1 MRGYR
6 SRTGMSF
13 KITALFVVVL
23 TSHGCGRVGPAA
35 IKASR
40 GVYNEAIAR
49 TEAQQTLMMI
59 VRNRYG
65 EGSTTLAVNSVAANF
80 RVSTQA
86 GINVGFGPESSY
98 AGNLVPLSGGVAYED
113 NPTISYTP
121 VHGKQYVR
129 LMLSPISLDLLVPLV
144 RSLEPP
150 DAVIT
155 LLVKRINDIKN
166 PDFLMSPAAG
176 PDPRFS
182 RLVKL
187 ITQLD
192 SAGVLYWVEDL
203 RKDVEYALVIRG
215 YAPAY
220 VTEVHELLGLLGL
233 GVPEDQ
239 SKDIVLPVFLA
250 LEGPVSG
257 GIAIYTRSIFELMT
271 MMSAS
276 IEAPED
282 HVSSGLAIKYPPL
295 GPAGRGLHIRRSE
308 GNPQTAS
315 VAVKHHGVWFYI
327 DETDQAT
334 KGAFRLLQVLYSAT
348 IAEATRGTQ
357 AAPVLTVPVSR

>member
-1 MRGYR
+1 VRVYR
-6 SRTGMSF
+6 SRSGLRFSMTG
-13 KITALFVVVL
+13 LFVVIL
-23 TSHGCGRVGPAA
+23 ASHGCGRVGPAA

-65 EGSTTLAVNSVAANF
+65 ESSTTLAVSSVAANF

-144 RSLEPP
+144 RCLEPP
-150 DAVIT
+150 DAVIM

-166 PDFLMSPAAG
+166 PNFLMSPSAG

-182 RLVKL
+182 RLVEL

-220 VTEVHELLGLLGL
+220 VT
-233 GVPEDQ
+233 
-239 SKDIVLPVFLA
+239 
-250 LEGPVSG
+250 
-257 GIAIYTRSIFELMT
+257 ELMT

-334 KGAFRLLQVLYSAT
+334 KVLFGFCRCS
-348 IAEATRGTQ
+348 IQPR
-357 AAPVLTVPVSR
+357 